1 MAVVES
7 WLDLAKL
14 VSASGSDTKSAFSEL
29 ADDLGKDIY
38 VDINGWHLYLRDIT
52 VAPGLK
58 MNHALANQLGSRLLN
73 ENLGDKDIEGLLQQV
88 GTRIKWIV
96 FWEIFQYGSVW

>member
-1 MAVVES
+1 MAVIGS

-14 VSASGSDTKSAFSEL
+14 VSASGGDTRSAFSEL
-29 ADDLGKDIY
+29 ADDLGKDVY
-38 VDINGWHLYLRDIT
+38 VDVNGWHLYLRDIT

-73 ENLGDKDIEGLLQQV
+73 EKLGDKDIEGLLQQV
-88 GTRIKWIV
+88 QIIHSSER
-96 FWEIFQYGSVW
+96 FYA